1 MNWLLIAI
9 SAHFLFAL
17 VFLIDKYL
25 LSRTRVE
32 PRMLAFYVGILGGA
46 ALLLIPFDFVIPSI
60 SQIMISL
67 MAGVLFILAIL
78 CFYKSVQFGEV
89 SRITPIIGGIIS
101 LFTIGLTYLFLEERL
116 VLNQLIAFSL
126 LVSGGVV
133 MIWPRKKSHLRS
145 DKPSLIKRL
154 PLAIMAA
161 LFFASSYVLTKFVFI
176 EQSFISGFI
185 WIRIGGILGAVLLI
199 LWPGGWREIIR
210 ASRSIKA
217 KTGGLVVFSKSLSAG
232 AFILLNYAIYLG
244 SVTLVNALQ
253 GIQYI
258 FLLVVALF
266 LSRKFPQI
274 IKEQI
279 NDAAIIQK
287 VVAILLI
294 GLGLGFLVF

>member
-46 ALLLIPFDFVIPSI
+46 ALLLIPFGFVIPSI

-199 LWPGGWREIIR
+199 LWPGGWREVIR